1 MPTSTLVL
9 VKNKTINC
17 AYFIVD
23 LWWKIQYPK
32 KSLCCF
38 RNTKKSRRLSQTP
51 KNPFWPKCQ
60 TPKIF
65 LTPPSFNICEWG
77 PWARST
83 YYWPF
88 GVWALFGFD
97 ITGIRTT
104 FSPYFTAG
112 HWGSPS
118 KNPHKNVFLA
128 VQSWKHI
135 FVRKLLGVKPCH
147 EVQLVCD

>member
-1 MPTSTLVL
+1 MHDTTFIGLHGVPTTDHLECGLCLV
-9 VKNKTINC
+9 
-17 AYFIVD
+17 
-23 LWWKIQYPK
+23 
-32 KSLCCF
+32 
-38 RNTKKSRRLSQTP
+38 
-51 KNPFWPKCQ
+51 
-60 TPKIF
+60 
-65 LTPPSFNICEWG
+65 
-77 PWARST
+77 
-83 YYWPF
+83 
-88 GVWALFGFD
+88 FD

-112 HWGSPS
+112 HWGSPT